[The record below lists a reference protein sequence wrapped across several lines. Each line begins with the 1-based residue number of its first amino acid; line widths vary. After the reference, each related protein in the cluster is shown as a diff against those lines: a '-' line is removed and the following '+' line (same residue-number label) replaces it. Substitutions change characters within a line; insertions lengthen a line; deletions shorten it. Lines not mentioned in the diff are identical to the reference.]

1 MHARVSD
8 DAYGD
13 LVFPV
18 RYSWCIEYIH
28 VHVLTLA
35 ASTLKRVRT
44 GIVYFTGEHSIE
56 TLQKVRRLV
65 VGDTSDS
72 VSSADFQDE
81 WRWLGEDVS
90 FSFKTAGIS
99 PERGIQ

>member
-1 MHARVSD
+1 M
-8 DAYGD
+8 
-13 LVFPV
+13 
-18 RYSWCIEYIH
+18 
-28 VHVLTLA
+28 
-35 ASTLKRVRT
+35 
-44 GIVYFTGEHSIE
+44 E

-81 WRWLGEDVS
+81 RRWLGEDVS
-90 FSFKTAGIS
+90 FPFKTAGIS